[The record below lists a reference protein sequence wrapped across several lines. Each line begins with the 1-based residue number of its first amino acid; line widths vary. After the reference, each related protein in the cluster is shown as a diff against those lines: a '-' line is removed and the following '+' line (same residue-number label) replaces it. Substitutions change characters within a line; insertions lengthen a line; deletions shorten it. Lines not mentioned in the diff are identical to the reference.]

1 MTTEICLT
9 MIVKDEAAVIA
20 RCLSSVRPLIDRWC
34 IVDTGSTDGTEAA
47 VRAALAGIPGEYH
60 HRPWKSFGANRSEV
74 LELAK
79 VNASPGALA
88 LTVDADDVLEIEPDA
103 RAEIA
108 AGSDADGF
116 TLEVA
121 LGTLRY
127 HRVHLL
133 RLDRDWRYEGVLHEY
148 PTRGAT
154 ILSTTPPLTKVRY
167 RCVSDGARSQLPDE
181 VKYRR
186 DAETLERAL
195 EVEPENARYVF
206 YAAQSWRD
214 AGESDRALTLYER
227 RAQMTNGF
235 VEEVNVSL
243 LEAAKIHERL
253 DHPAETV
260 WTAYL
265 RAHASRPTRVEPL
278 YELTRYC
285 RLAKQYALA
294 WVFAS
299 AAFDIKRPADALF
312 IAVEV
317 YAWRMLDEY
326 ALAAYYTGRLARS
339 VAVNNALLVL
349 PELPDTERPRIREN
363 LNWALYGR
371 PTAP

>member
-1 MTTEICLT
+1 MPTEICLT

-20 RCLSSVRPLIDRWC
+20 RCLSSVSSLIDRWC
-34 IVDTGSTDGTEAA
+34 VVDTGSTDGTETV

-60 HRPWKSFGANRSEV
+60 HRPWKGFGANRTEA
-74 LELAK
+74 LEIAK
-79 VNASPGALA
+79 VDASPGALA
-88 LTVDADDVLEIEPDA
+88 LTVDADDVLEIEPGA
-103 RAEIA
+103 RAEID
-108 AGSDADGF
+108 AGGDTDGF
-116 TLEVA
+116 MLEVA
-121 LGTLRY
+121 LGSLRY
-127 HRVHLL
+127 YRVHLL

-148 PTRGAT
+148 PTRGTAST
-154 ILSTTPPLTKVRY
+154 TTPPLTKVRY

-186 DAETLERAL
+186 DAETLETAL
-195 EVEPENARYVF
+195 VTEPENARYVF

-214 AGESDRALTLYER
+214 AGELERALALYER

-235 VEEVNVSL
+235 IEEVNVSL
-243 LEAAKIHERL
+243 LEAAKLHERL
-253 DHPAETV
+253 GHSSETV

-299 AAFDIKRPADALF
+299 AAFDIKRPTDVLF

-326 ALAAYYTGRLARS
+326 ALAAYYTGRLARC

-349 PELPDTERPRIREN
+349 PELPDAERPRIREN
-363 LNWALYGR
+363 LNWALYGH